1 MKIFVPLTITSI
13 LLMSGCATSVQNQV
27 AAQAPAATPSAS
39 SLHRYQCESGETIA
53 AAYPST
59 DTARV
64 QYKGRSY
71 GMQIAVSGS
80 GARYVGDD
88 LEWWAKGSG
97 SGSEGTLFSHLADGT
112 SGGTIERCA
121 EL

>member
-1 MKIFVPLTITSI
+1 MKIFVPLTMTSI
-13 LLMSGCATSVQNQV
+13 LLISGCASSAQNQV
-27 AAQAPAATPSAS
+27 DVQAPAAIPSAS

-53 AAYPST
+53 AAYLST

-71 GMQIAVSGS
+71 SMQIAVSGS
-80 GARYVGDD
+80 GARYVGADV
-88 LEWWAKGSG
+88 EWWTKGSG

-112 SGGTIERCA
+112 SGDTIERCA